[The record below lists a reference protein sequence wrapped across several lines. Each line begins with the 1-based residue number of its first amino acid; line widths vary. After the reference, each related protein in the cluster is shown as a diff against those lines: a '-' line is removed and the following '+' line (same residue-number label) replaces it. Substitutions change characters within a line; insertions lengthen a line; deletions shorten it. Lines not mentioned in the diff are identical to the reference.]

1 MREYA
6 LNLEK
11 QGISHDRYQEL
22 HHFCLQYDALSQRGR
37 DMIDAAAK
45 RAAGQY
51 FAELKKNICNRD
63 MPYRFIDIPY
73 SESQFKRM
81 RRMFYVYLNE
91 TKEK

>member
-1 MREYA
+1 
-6 LNLEK
+6 
-11 QGISHDRYQEL
+11 
-22 HHFCLQYDALSQRGR
+22 
-37 DMIDAAAK
+37 MIDDAAK

-51 FAELKKNICNRD
+51 SAELKKNICNRD

-73 SESQFKRM
+73 IESQFKRM